1 LLAKSALPAKARPS
15 SAPTRFI
22 GGFETNNAK
31 EITAN
36 SARAVKYEE
45 IDPILAELWEIKR
58 AINLEASFD
67 VRKLAEAAN
76 QQNLAAILARGA
88 SPA

>member
-1 LLAKSALPAKARPS
+1 M
-15 SAPTRFI
+15 
-22 GGFETNNAK
+22 NNAK
-31 EITAN
+31 EIAAN
-36 SARAVKYEE
+36 AAKAVNDEE

-76 QQNLAAILARGA
+76 QQNLAAILGRGVA
-88 SPA
+88 PD